1 MLFCEFYESPSMHWT
16 SSTIYNLQSTIYN
29 LQSTI
34 YTVLCLFDISSDKI
48 IGSLLIDSGNETEV
62 LEICN
67 EDSKTHSSSDI
78 MI

>member
-1 MLFCEFYESPSMHWT
+1 MLFCEFSEFCKYPLMHWT

-29 LQSTI
+29 LHCS
-34 YTVLCLFDISSDKI
+34 LSFDISSDKI
-48 IGSLLIDSGNETEV
+48 IGSLLIGSGNETEV

-78 MI
+78 MIR

>member
-1 MLFCEFYESPSMHWT
+1 MHFMLFSEFCESPSMHWT
-16 SSTIYNLQSTIYN
+16 SSTIYN

-48 IGSLLIDSGNETEV
+48 MDSLLIDSGNETEV

-67 EDSKTHSSSDI
+67 EHR
-78 MI
+78 